1 MSQQELAGKAGV
13 IRQTI
18 AAFEKGRFTPSTVL
32 ALKIASIFNL
42 AFLLLFAFSCESSNN
57 DTSEQLPV
65 VREAYIADCPISG
78 SVANKDYHKVLL
90 FRPEQAWSKEEPL
103 AVFRVKK
110 GRFSGTAKMDTTLV
124 YELFFTV
131 PGSGRAEGR
140 PFVPTQTGIQVVC
153 PDGMT
158 GDILLQ
164 SDSEENANLN
174 GYEEISR
181 SLRPVSSPIYQKY
194 NQLSKE
200 GRLYN
205 DEVEAL
211 RAEEKT
217 ASRERAN
224 EIWFQVDKLKN
235 FDESYSE
242 EGLVAKKELDAFNA
256 MRDSLHWAYLE
267 AYPMLSSFYEVW
279 QGIKNAR
286 QQGKD
291 FQPWLDLYESHYA
304 KLFPGHPYHAMI
316 LGLTGNN
323 VGEKFRDFTLPDAEG
338 VEHRFSDLTD
348 GKMAI
353 VDFWASWCG
362 NCRIRSKSL
371 IPIYEKYAGRDFT
384 IVGVANE
391 FGNDA
396 KWRAALK
403 RDGYPWLNLISV
415 DGSSYIQSNHGRIFL
430 LDRDGTIL
438 AIDPTIEEIE
448 AMLK

>member
-1 MSQQELAGKAGV
+1 MVSRSKKSILSLWLDNKPEPARLAC
-13 IRQTI
+13 TI
-18 AAFEKGRFTPSTVL
+18 IMKHTSL
-32 ALKIASIFNL
+32 IAIA
-42 AFLLLFAFSCESSNN
+42 AFLLLFAFSCESSSD
-57 DTSEQLPV
+57 DTPEQLPA
-65 VREAYIADCPISG
+65 VREAYMAECPISG
-78 SVANKDYHKVLL
+78 SVANKDYRKVLL
-90 FRPEQAWSKEEPL
+90 FRPEQGWPKEKPL

-110 GRFSGTAKMDTTLV
+110 GQFSGTALMDTTLV
-124 YELFFTV
+124 YELIFTV
-131 PGSGRAEGR
+131 PGSGMAEGR

-164 SDSEENANLN
+164 SDSEENANLK
-174 GYEEISR
+174 GYEGISR

-194 NQLSKE
+194 TQLLKE

-211 RAEEKT
+211 RTEEKT

-224 EIWFQVDKLKN
+224 EIWLLVDKLKN
-235 FDESYSE
+235 LDESYSE
-242 EGLVAKKELDAFNA
+242 EGLVAKKELDAFEA

-267 AYPMLSSFYEVW
+267 AHPMLGSFYEVW
-279 QGIKNAR
+279 QGIRNAR
-286 QQGKD
+286 ILGK
-291 FQPWLDLYESHYA
+291 A
-304 KLFPGHPYHAMI
+304 GHPYHAMI

-338 VEHRFSDLTD
+338 VEHRLSDLTD
-348 GKMAI
+348 GKMAL

-371 IPIYEKYAGRDFT
+371 IPIYEKYAGEDFT

-391 FGNDA
+391 FDDDA
-396 KWRAALK
+396 KWRVALK
-403 RDGYPWLNLISV
+403 RDGYPWLNLVSV
-415 DGSSYIQSNHGRIFL
+415 DGSPYIQSNHGKVFL

-438 AIDPTIEEIE
+438 AIDPTKEEIE
-448 AMLK
+448 AALK

>member
-1 MSQQELAGKAGV
+1 MVSRSKKSILSLWLDNKPEPARLAC
-13 IRQTI
+13 TI
-18 AAFEKGRFTPSTVL
+18 IMKHTSL
-32 ALKIASIFNL
+32 IAIA
-42 AFLLLFAFSCESSNN
+42 AFLLLFAFSCESSSD
-57 DTSEQLPV
+57 DTPEQLPA
-65 VREAYIADCPISG
+65 VREAYMAECPISG
-78 SVANKDYHKVLL
+78 SVANKDYRKVLL
-90 FRPEQAWSKEEPL
+90 FRPEQGWPKEKPL

-110 GRFSGTAKMDTTLV
+110 GQFSGTALMDTTLV
-124 YELFFTV
+124 YELIFTV
-131 PGSGRAEGR
+131 PGSGMAEGR

-164 SDSEENANLN
+164 SDSEENANLK
-174 GYEEISR
+174 GYEGISR
-181 SLRPVSSPIYQKY
+181 NLRPVSSPIYQKY
-194 NQLSKE
+194 TQLLKE

-211 RAEEKT
+211 RTEEKT

-224 EIWFQVDKLKN
+224 EIWLLVDKLKN
-235 FDESYSE
+235 LDESYSE
-242 EGLVAKKELDAFNA
+242 EGLVAKKELDAFEA

-267 AYPMLSSFYEVW
+267 AHPMLGSFYEVW
-279 QGIKNAR
+279 QGIRNAR
-286 QQGKD
+286 ILGKD

-338 VEHRFSDLTD
+338 VEHRLSDLTD
-348 GKMAI
+348 GKMAL

-371 IPIYEKYAGRDFT
+371 IPIYEKYAGEDFT

-391 FGNDA
+391 FDDDA
-396 KWRAALK
+396 KWRVALK
-403 RDGYPWLNLISV
+403 RDGYPWLNLVSV
-415 DGSSYIQSNHGRIFL
+415 DGSPYIQSNHGKVFL

-438 AIDPTIEEIE
+438 AIDPTKEEIE
-448 AMLK
+448 AALK